1 MTTLTHTHGTDSS
14 TRRRPPVT
22 VIAASAL
29 TALIAA
35 VGAYGAIYFT
45 GKEGWDAAGATFV
58 ATYEFI
64 TLAGL
69 VSAVAFLRGHAL
81 ARVGVIVY
89 GIWMTYFTVF
99 KITAI
104 QEWEAIPFGAIALTT
119 LLLATRPSA
128 RDYTR

>member
-1 MTTLTHTHGTDSS
+1 MTTLTQTHGTDSS
-14 TRRRPPVT
+14 TRRRPPAT
-22 VIAASAL
+22 VIGASAL
-29 TALIAA
+29 TALMAA

-69 VSAVAFLRGHAL
+69 VSAVAFLRGNTL
-81 ARVGVIVY
+81 GRIGVIVY

-119 LLLATRPSA
+119 LLLATRRSA

>member
-14 TRRRPPVT
+14 TRRRPPAT
-22 VIAASAL
+22 VIGASAL

-81 ARVGVIVY
+81 GRVGVIVY

-104 QEWEAIPFGAIALTT
+104 QEWEAIPFGAIALTA
-119 LLLATRPSA
+119 LFLATRRSA